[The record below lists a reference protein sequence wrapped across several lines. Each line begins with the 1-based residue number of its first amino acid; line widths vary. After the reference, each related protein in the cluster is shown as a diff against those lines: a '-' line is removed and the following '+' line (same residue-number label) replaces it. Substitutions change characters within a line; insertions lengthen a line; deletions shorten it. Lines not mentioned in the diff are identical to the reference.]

1 MRIYVFILVKR
12 MRNYLR
18 FSAVEPSTVDPR
30 KGFRAGEAKECK
42 NSGSALILNPQPKP
56 LA

>member
-12 MRNYLR
+12 MSNYLR